1 MTISHRG
8 VQVYQDTVFDLLSE
22 TPGQVLAIR
31 QSYDGV
37 KVDNLS
43 ELPVQEPRRVAEL
56 IKYALKN
63 RAVGG
68 TLLNE
73 VSSRS
78 HMIVCV
84 SVRTTNGL
92 AKLNLVDLAGS
103 ERLQVELA
111 TNLHKDFTV
120 TEFAPTRAFQ
130 SLSKVLLSV
139 IVKSSRRFVA
149 SSKIH
154 SEAVL
159 FDYNVGVG
167 LQPDSSAA
175 GGAQA
180 YYYLLQILE
189 IATIAGNCI
198 FNFLAKCCRI
208 YLSS

>member
-1 MTISHRG
+1 MTISYRG

-22 TPGQVLAIR
+22 SPGQVLTIR

-43 ELPVQEPRRVAEL
+43 EVPVQEPRRVAEL

-84 SVRTTNGL
+84 SVRTSNGL

-103 ERLQVELA
+103 ERLQDRARNEPSQRFH
-111 TNLHKDFTV
+111 NHGFT
-120 TEFAPTRAFQ
+120 EKALE
-130 SLSKVLLSV
+130 SL
-139 IVKSSRRFVA
+139 RR
-149 SSKIH
+149 I
-154 SEAVL
+154 
-159 FDYNVGVG
+159 
-167 LQPDSSAA
+167 
-175 GGAQA
+175 
-180 YYYLLQILE
+180 ILCDCE
-189 IATIAGNCI
+189 I
-198 FNFLAKCCRI
+198 LAKVRFQ
-208 YLSS
+208 L

>member
-111 TNLHKDFTV
+111 TNPHEDSTI
-120 TEFAPTRAFQ
+120 TEKAPTAPYYFCIGDQ
-130 SLSKVLLSV
+130 ISLWVHV
-139 IVKSSRRFVA
+139 
-149 SSKIH
+149 
-154 SEAVL
+154 
-159 FDYNVGVG
+159 
-167 LQPDSSAA
+167 
-175 GGAQA
+175 
-180 YYYLLQILE
+180 
-189 IATIAGNCI
+189 C
-198 FNFLAKCCRI
+198 LA
-208 YLSS
+208 

>member
-1 MTISHRG
+1 M
-8 VQVYQDTVFDLLSE
+8 FDLLSE
-22 TPGQVLAIR
+22 TPGQVLTIR

-111 TNLHKDFTV
+111 TNPHEDSTI
-120 TEFAPTRAFQ
+120 TENARRA
-130 SLSKVLLSV
+130 
-139 IVKSSRRFVA
+139 
-149 SSKIH
+149 
-154 SEAVL
+154 
-159 FDYNVGVG
+159 
-167 LQPDSSAA
+167 
-175 GGAQA
+175 
-180 YYYLLQILE
+180 
-189 IATIAGNCI
+189 
-198 FNFLAKCCRI
+198 
-208 YLSS
+208 

>member
-1 MTISHRG
+1 MTFISYRG

-22 TPGQVLAIR
+22 SPGQVLTIR

-43 ELPVQEPRRVAEL
+43 EVPVQEPRRVAEL

-103 ERLQVELA
+103 ERLQDRARNEPSLRFY
-111 TNLHKDFTV
+111 NHGFT
-120 TEFAPTRAFQ
+120 EKALEIE
-130 SLSKVLLSV
+130 SLSRIILCDCKIFAKV
-139 IVKSSRRFVA
+139 RF
-149 SSKIH
+149 K
-154 SEAVL
+154 
-159 FDYNVGVG
+159 
-167 LQPDSSAA
+167 P
-175 GGAQA
+175 
-180 YYYLLQILE
+180 
-189 IATIAGNCI
+189 
-198 FNFLAKCCRI
+198 
-208 YLSS
+208 

>member
-130 SLSKVLLSV
+130 SLSRVLLSV

-149 SSKIH
+149 SS
-154 SEAVL
+154 SCRTARQRASGCRRRAPSTARCSPWSRWWRVC
-159 FDYNVGVG
+159 
-167 LQPDSSAA
+167 PAARPSSPT
-175 GGAQA
+175 G
-180 YYYLLQILE
+180 
-189 IATIAGNCI
+189 TP
-198 FNFLAKCCRI
+198 
-208 YLSS
+208 S